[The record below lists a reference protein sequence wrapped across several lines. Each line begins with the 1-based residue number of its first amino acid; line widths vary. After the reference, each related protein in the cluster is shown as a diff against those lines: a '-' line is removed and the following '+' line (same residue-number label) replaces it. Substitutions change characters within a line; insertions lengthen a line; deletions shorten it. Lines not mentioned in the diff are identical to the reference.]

1 MKKDKISKKIV
12 KLVSEILNIKN
23 LSYDASQQNT
33 KEWDSLAY
41 LSIVDKLEKQFG
53 VKINSK
59 NINNF
64 SSIEKIVKEIKSK
77 SN

>member
-33 KEWDSLAY
+33 KEWDY
-41 LSIVDKLEKQFG
+41 
-53 VKINSK
+53 
-59 NINNF
+59 
-64 SSIEKIVKEIKSK
+64 
-77 SN
+77 